1 MFSNTRSGGWSTI
14 DTASCLTLS
23 GLHLRSL
30 GGVRVNGQYRYVPAI
45 PDDRAGEGCTVLR
58 LVRQTPTG
66 PAAALIEFPDGHQQV
81 VPWASLRS
89 LREKYP
95 LTPLD
100 LGA

>member
-1 MFSNTRSGGWSTI
+1 MKPR
-14 DTASCLTLS
+14 LTLS
-23 GLHLRSL
+23 GLHLQSL
-30 GGVRVNGQYRYVPAI
+30 EGVRVDGQYRSVPAL
-45 PDDRAGEGCTVLR
+45 PDDRAGEGYTVLQ
-58 LVRQTPTG
+58 LVSQTPKG
-66 PAAALIEFPDGHQQV
+66 PAAALVEFADGHQQV

>member
-1 MFSNTRSGGWSTI
+1 MRPRL
-14 DTASCLTLS
+14 ALS
-23 GLHLRSL
+23 GLHLQYL
-30 GGVRVNGQYRYVPAI
+30 GGVRVNGQYRYVPAL

-58 LVRQTPTG
+58 LVRQTPKG
-66 PAAALIEFPDGHQQV
+66 PAAALVEFADGHQQV

-95 LTPLD
+95 LTLLD

>member
-1 MFSNTRSGGWSTI
+1 MKPR
-14 DTASCLTLS
+14 LTLS
-23 GLHLRSL
+23 GLHLQSL
-30 GGVRVNGQYRYVPAI
+30 EGVRVGGHYRSVPAV
-45 PDDRAGEGCTVLR
+45 PDDRAGKGCTVLQ
-58 LVRQTPTG
+58 LVSQTPKG
-66 PAAALIEFPDGHQQV
+66 PAAALVEFADGHQQV

>member
-1 MFSNTRSGGWSTI
+1 MNPR
-14 DTASCLTLS
+14 LTLS
-23 GLHLRSL
+23 GLPLQSL

-45 PDDRAGEGCTVLR
+45 PDDRAGGGCTVLQ
-58 LVRQTPTG
+58 LVRQTTKG
-66 PAAALIEFPDGHQQV
+66 MAAALVEFADGHQQV

>member
-1 MFSNTRSGGWSTI
+1 MKPRV
-14 DTASCLTLS
+14 TLS
-23 GLHLRSL
+23 GLHLQSL
-30 GGVRVNGQYRYVPAI
+30 GGVRVNGQYRSVPAV
-45 PDDRAGEGCTVLR
+45 PDDRAGKGYTVLQ
-58 LVRQTPTG
+58 LARQTPKG
-66 PAAALIEFPDGHQQV
+66 PAASLVKFADGHQQV